1 MCTQHGGVLKHKE
14 SVFCSCGVQSE
25 PLTLNQTKT
34 YRCLLVGVYERAGKN
49 LGAHSQCLC
58 GSGHVGLSGDALN

>member
-1 MCTQHGGVLKHKE
+1 M
-14 SVFCSCGVQSE
+14 FCSCGAQSE

-34 YRCLLVGVYERAGKN
+34 YQCLLVSVYERAGKN